1 MSFQKQW
8 SLLGIAFMVAQ
19 PVAVYA
25 QSTQNES
32 DSQARAEYEQKKDNI
47 TYASDYVEKNN
58 TKQQQLLQVS
68 PKHDDSLSVKT
79 K

>member
-19 PVAVYA
+19 PVATYA
-25 QSTQNES
+25 QSTQNDS

>member
-19 PVAVYA
+19 PVAAYA
-25 QSTQNES
+25 QNTQNDS

>member
-8 SLLGIAFMVAQ
+8 SLLGIAIMVTSPLA
-19 PVAVYA
+19 AFA
-25 QSTQNES
+25 QSTQNNS
-32 DSQARAEYEQKKDNI
+32 DAQARAEYEQKKNNI